1 VVDKALELAEK
12 IADQSP
18 LIVQMAKE
26 AVNASFETSLAHGL
40 QFERRLFHAT
50 FATVCYFK
58 HHFSLYSTSFV

>member
-1 VVDKALELAEK
+1 LAEK

-26 AVNASFETSLAHGL
+26 AVNASFETPLAHGL

-50 FATVCYFK
+50 FATTDQKEGMKAFGEK
-58 HHFSLYSTSFV
+58 RKPNFTGE